1 MVDRNDARNVG
12 LHDALNVRVV
22 PPHPPARPV
31 RLALLQPVRHLPVL
45 VLSVLAHVLVGSE
58 VRVRAASAA
67 QGRLARE
74 SAVFL
79 PHSCVA
85 VEARGQ
91 SFLSM
96 SLSGSMTGFGYQKC
110 GLFWR
115 TTTATRRTSVSCQR
129 IRHDV

>member
-1 MVDRNDARNVG
+1 
-12 LHDALNVRVV
+12 
-22 PPHPPARPV
+22 
-31 RLALLQPVRHLPVL
+31 
-45 VLSVLAHVLVGSE
+45 VLAHVLVGSE

-74 SAVFL
+74 SAGFL

-96 SLSGSMTGFGYQKC
+96 SLSG
-110 GLFWR
+110 
-115 TTTATRRTSVSCQR
+115 
-129 IRHDV
+129 

>member
-1 MVDRNDARNVG
+1 VVDRNDARNVG
-12 LHDALNVRVV
+12 LLDALNVRVV

-31 RLALLQPVRHLPVL
+31 RLVLLRPVRHLPVL

-67 QGRLARE
+67 LGRLARG

-79 PHSCVA
+79 PHSCVGA
-85 VEARGQ
+85 EARVQ

-96 SLSGSMTGFGYQKC
+96 SLSG
-110 GLFWR
+110 
-115 TTTATRRTSVSCQR
+115 
-129 IRHDV
+129 

>member
-58 VRVRAASAA
+58 VRVRAASAD
-67 QGRLARE
+67 QGRLARGRRG
-74 SAVFL
+74 
-79 PHSCVA
+79 SCPIHA
-85 VEARGQ
+85 WP
-91 SFLSM
+91 
-96 SLSGSMTGFGYQKC
+96 
-110 GLFWR
+110 WR
-115 TTTATRRTSVSCQR
+115 PAGNRSCR
-129 IRHDV
+129 

>member
-1 MVDRNDARNVG
+1 MDRNDARNVG

-22 PPHPPARPV
+22 PQHPPARPV

-58 VRVRAASAA
+58 VRVRAVSAA

-74 SAVFL
+74 SAGFL
-79 PHSCVA
+79 PRSCVA

-96 SLSGSMTGFGYQKC
+96 SLSG
-110 GLFWR
+110 
-115 TTTATRRTSVSCQR
+115 
-129 IRHDV
+129 